1 LNYLE
6 IFEIIRADQGLSF
19 SDVTF
24 ANFTGLT
31 LDLVLSAPYGSRR
44 LVHPPVWSEG
54 RAGTGAGDAAAGSA
68 ALTPGRRADVDRNS
82 RAVKFARV

>member
-24 ANFTGLT
+24 ANFTGRT
-31 LDLVLSAPYGSRR
+31 LDLTPFLPRMEA
-44 LVHPPVWSEG
+44 G
-54 RAGTGAGDAAAGSA
+54 R
-68 ALTPGRRADVDRNS
+68 P
-82 RAVKFARV
+82 ARQPSV

>member
-6 IFEIIRADQGLSF
+6 IFEMIRADQGLSF

-31 LDLVLSAPYGSRR
+31 LDLTSFLPRMEAGR
-44 LVHPPVWSEG
+44 LVHPPSV
-54 RAGTGAGDAAAGSA
+54 
-68 ALTPGRRADVDRNS
+68 
-82 RAVKFARV
+82 